1 MNTQLSTAA
10 RVGGFLLALAAVFG
24 LALAV
29 GTRVGAV
36 GEPAEA
42 HSTSGSAHGGAG
54 GHETSSS
61 VTTDEGS
68 PAVPGGL
75 MNTQDSHTLSLLN
88 SQTPAGAN
96 RQVSFIVT
104 GPDGK
109 PVTAYER
116 EHDKDL
122 HFIAVR
128 RDFTGFQHVHPT
140 LGPDGTWRTDL
151 DLTPGEWRTFA
162 DFTPAGGDALTLGAD
177 LAVPG
182 DYAPA
187 EPSVEN
193 RTATVDGYTVTL
205 VGDLVAGEHSP
216 LTLRV
221 TKGGEPVT
229 DLQPYLGAYGHLVTL
244 RSGDLAYLHVHPG
257 GEPGDGKTKPGPDIS
272 FGAEVPSRGAYH
284 LYLDFKHDGVVRTAQ
299 FRLETTATSTTAGSS
314 HQDHESEKPETSE
327 GAGGSPGHDDH

>member
-1 MNTQLSTAA
+1 MNTQLSTAT

-29 GTRVGAV
+29 GTRVGPV
-36 GEPAEA
+36 GEPAQA
-42 HSTSGSAHGGAG
+42 HSSSGSGSAHGGAED
-54 GHETSSS
+54 HETSSS
-61 VTTDEGS
+61 AAVVEES
-68 PAVPGGL
+68 LAVPGGL
-75 MNTQDSHTLSLLN
+75 MNTQDGHTLSLI
-88 SQTPAGAN
+88 SPQTSAGTN
-96 RQVSFIVT
+96 RQVSFVVT

-109 PVTAYER
+109 PVTTYQR

-140 LGPDGTWRTDL
+140 LGPDGTWLTDL
-151 DLTPGEWRTFA
+151 DLTPGQWRTFA
-162 DFTPAGGDALTLGAD
+162 DFTPAGGDPLTLGAD
-177 LAVPG
+177 LSVPG

-187 EPSVEN
+187 EPAVEK

-205 VGDLVAGEHSP
+205 AGDLVAGEHSS

-257 GEPGDGKTKPGPDIS
+257 GEPGDGKTDPGPDIS
-272 FGAEVPSRGAYH
+272 FCAGVPSAGAYH

-299 FRLETTATSTTAGSS
+299 FRLETTPSSSTAG
-314 HQDHESEKPETSE
+314 ETSHGSE
-327 GAGGSPGHDDH
+327 GSAGSDGHGDH